1 MKKLNLKKIKEPE
14 FIYHISLNGLLYFK
28 VIMLLIVMI
37 SEWLLDIVLIS
48 WAFTLLVP
56 IWLAIIFGIIIG
68 GLFTFPFR
76 EYYTDYTI
84 TKLYYWLA
92 FRKDKL
98 MMSLMEKVEEK

>member
-1 MKKLNLKKIKEPE
+1 MKRLNLVKIKEPE
-14 FIYHISLNGLLYFK
+14 FIYYISLDGFLYLK
-28 VIMLLIVMI
+28 VALLLIIMI

-48 WAFTLLVP
+48 WAFNLIIP
-56 IWLAIIFGIIIG
+56 IWLSIIFGIIIG

-92 FRKDKL
+92 FRKDKI
-98 MMSLMEKVEEK
+98 MMSLVEEI